1 MWVLGA
7 VDFISSRVDMPFNYH
22 ARNHG
27 KNVVT
32 QFGKILIVDKF
43 LVINDDDDQNCFQ
56 MSLFLCFMAEDRE
69 DIFQRFSKV
78 ILQFLVAKGIIYLA

>member
-1 MWVLGA
+1 MLGA

-22 ARNHG
+22 ARNQG

-32 QFGKILIVDKF
+32 QFGKILIIDKF

>member
-1 MWVLGA
+1 
-7 VDFISSRVDMPFNYH
+7 MPFNYH
-22 ARNHG
+22 ARNQR
-27 KNVVT
+27 KNVAT
-32 QFGKILIVDKF
+32 QFGKILIIDKF

>member
-7 VDFISSRVDMPFNYH
+7 VDFISSRLDMPFNYH
-22 ARNHG
+22 ARNQR
-27 KNVVT
+27 KNVAT
-32 QFGKILIVDKF
+32 QFGKILIIDKF